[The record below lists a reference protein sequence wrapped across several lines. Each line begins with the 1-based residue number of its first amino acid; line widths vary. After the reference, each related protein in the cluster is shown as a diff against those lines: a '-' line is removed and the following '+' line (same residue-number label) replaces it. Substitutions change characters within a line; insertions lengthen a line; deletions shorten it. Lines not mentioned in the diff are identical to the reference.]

1 MAEVIIHPAVRIRS
15 EAALLLESAKKDA
28 IEPGGTLG
36 HWVRSQETMLH
47 ALADAMEHLETKVA
61 STIQNTRDLAIK
73 EVHKLH
79 EANALA
85 QQAIEAFRVKGVVL
99 EKQAELATGAF
110 MQTVE
115 PRLIEALRAVS
126 VVKQRQWNQRQNIG
140 GVSAAAAVLLG
151 VFAGGYLWG
160 GGNFRSEAP
169 AIAAKAAVAR
179 CLAAAQPDRT
189 SGEKWCPVKA
199 LEESR

>member
-1 MAEVIIHPAVRIRS
+1 MGDAVARIRA
-15 EAALLLESAKKDA
+15 EASVLMLSAEKDA
-28 IEPGGTLG
+28 IEPSGTLG

-47 ALADAMEHLETKVA
+47 ALADALEHLETKVG

-79 EANALA
+79 EANTLA
-85 QQAIEAFRVKGVVL
+85 QQTIETFKVKGLVL
-99 EKQAELATGAF
+99 EKQAELATSEF
-110 MQTVE
+110 MHTVE
-115 PRLIEALRAVS
+115 PRLIEALRSVS
-126 VVKQRQWNQRQNIG
+126 VVRQRQWNQRQNIG

-160 GGNFRSEAP
+160 GGNFRNEAP
-169 AIAAKAAVAR
+169 GIAAKAAVAR
-179 CLAAAQPDRT
+179 CRAAAQPDRT

-199 LEESR
+199 LDESQ